1 MRSYE
6 PYIVVTNSGGRFNG
20 ILRKDAPDE
29 IVLATGPQTEERI
42 PRASITQM
50 QPSSVSLMP
59 EGFEQLL
66 TPQDLADLA
75 AFLKKGP

>member
-29 IVLATGPQTEERI
+29 IVLSTGPQTEERI
-42 PRASITQM
+42 SRASITQM